1 MDTVASLVTKNWPT
15 TEPTLVASV
24 DEYPSS
30 KVTRIRE
37 AIRLLWFRFDQT
49 AIPPDQVDDQPDVV
63 KQYVANKATLRL
75 IRIARDFFKEGLI
88 STSASV
94 PGGGTST
101 ESTYNHVSVLDQLR
115 TDLEA
120 ECASLE
126 GELAAVMGT
135 ILLSTITTVDIA
147 RVRFSPNNIIDPLAR
162 AKARG

>member
-1 MDTVASLVTKNWPT
+1 METVASLVTKNWPT
-15 TEPTLVASV
+15 TEPTLIGSV

-30 KVTRIRE
+30 KVTRIKE
-37 AIRLLWFRFDQT
+37 AIKALWFRFDQA

-75 IRIARDFFKEGLI
+75 IRIARDFFKEGLL

-101 ESTYNHVSVLDQLR
+101 ESSYDRVNVLNQLR
-115 TDLEA
+115 DDLEA

-126 GELAAVMGT
+126 PELVAVMGT
-135 ILLSTITTVDIA
+135 IITTTVQTVDVG

-162 AKARG
+162 ARARR